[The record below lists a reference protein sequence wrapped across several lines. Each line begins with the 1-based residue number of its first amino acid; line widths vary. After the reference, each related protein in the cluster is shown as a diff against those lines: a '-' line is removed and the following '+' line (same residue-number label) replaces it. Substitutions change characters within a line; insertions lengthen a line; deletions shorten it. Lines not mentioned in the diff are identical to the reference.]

1 MKRRSFKISIS
12 RQYTIGKKINS
23 HLIENDGKPSNISA
37 CVLLVFYCNFLICNS
52 FFFKYIF
59 KTALSGDFIPI
70 NKDFSLLTICELI
83 GSRTKIIIHA
93 CSCSKDGWYYP
104 PDKSLFSGS
113 VLGKLI
119 Q

>member
-59 KTALSGDFIPI
+59 KTAMSGDFIPI
-70 NKDFSLLTICELI
+70 TKDFSLLTICELI
-83 GSRTKIIIHA
+83 DTSVAVPR
-93 CSCSKDGWYYP
+93 S
-104 PDKSLFSGS
+104 SGPTCM
-113 VLGKLI
+113 
-119 Q
+119 

>member
-23 HLIENDGKPSNISA
+23 HLIENDGKPSYISA

-52 FFFKYIF
+52 FFSNIF
-59 KTALSGDFIPI
+59 LKQHCLVI
-70 NKDFSLLTICELI
+70 L
-83 GSRTKIIIHA
+83 
-93 CSCSKDGWYYP
+93 Y
-104 PDKSLFSGS
+104 
-113 VLGKLI
+113 

>member
-23 HLIENDGKPSNISA
+23 HPIENDGKPSNISA

-83 GSRTKIIIHA
+83 GSRTKIIRPYMHVVVQKMDGTIHQINH
-93 CSCSKDGWYYP
+93 Y
-104 PDKSLFSGS
+104 S
-113 VLGKLI
+113 VD
-119 Q
+119 QY